1 MNDAVQMVPID
12 QIRILNPRHRD
23 RKKFEVV
30 VQGIRNLGLNK
41 PIQVSRRAKGEGG
54 GPGYD
59 LVCGQGRIE
68 AFTALG
74 RKEIPAMVLPVINN
88 E

>member
-1 MNDAVQMVPID
+1 MNDAVQMIPID
-12 QIRILNPRHRD
+12 QIRILNPRHSD
-23 RKKFEVV
+23 GKKLKLI
-30 VQGIRNLGLNK
+30 VQSIRNLGLKK
-41 PIQVSRRAKGEGG
+41 PIQVSRRAKGKGD

-59 LVCGQGRIE
+59 LVRGQARIE

-74 RKEIPAMVLPVINN
+74 WKDIPAMVLPEISN